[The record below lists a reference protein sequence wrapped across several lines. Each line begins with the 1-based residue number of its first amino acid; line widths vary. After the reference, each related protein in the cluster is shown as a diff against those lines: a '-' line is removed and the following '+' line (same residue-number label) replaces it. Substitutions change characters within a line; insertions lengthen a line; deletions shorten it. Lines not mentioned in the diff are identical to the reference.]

1 MQKSSAWSA
10 TLVAAALF
18 GSLAVVPAQ
27 AAPVP
32 TAQTAPVTSQVLLEK
47 MKALLPADHEA
58 RLKAVKLRL
67 GIEDGELRAVADQ
80 VIDPDQYR
88 CDQTELTSWLQTS
101 IKDISLNDLI
111 VLVFSGALDVPTY
124 DTLLFS
130 KKSDP
135 QTYGQ
140 RGEFTRPLVRTFADL
155 KGFWDIRSRDIQLAA
170 MHGTT
175 LLNPAKIARTV
186 KYTLGMT
193 EENATEFGKLLAEF
207 VDQPQFQHGRAP
219 ILTFNA
225 FAYSALGQEEF
236 PGLGVL
242 PDKIVMGD
250 GVLEG
255 FAAIGLGD
263 VAPQAILA
271 HEFGHH
277 IQYERDLFASP
288 LTGPE
293 ATRRTELMADAFAA
307 YYLTHKRGA
316 NLNWKRT
323 EHFIQTFANV
333 GDCGFT
339 DPNHHGTPNQ
349 RTKAAEWGNLVA
361 LATERHGRVL
371 PTKVFARLFERKLPE
386 LVAPDAKPVTPD
398 ADIASLEADVVPAT

>member
-1 MQKSSAWSA
+1 M
-10 TLVAAALF
+10 
-18 GSLAVVPAQ
+18 GS
-27 AAPVP
+27 
-32 TAQTAPVTSQVLLEK
+32 
-47 MKALLPADHEA
+47 
-58 RLKAVKLRL
+58 
-67 GIEDGELRAVADQ
+67 
-80 VIDPDQYR
+80 
-88 CDQTELTSWLQTS
+88 
-101 IKDISLNDLI
+101 
-111 VLVFSGALDVPTY
+111 
-124 DTLLFS
+124 
-130 KKSDP
+130 
-135 QTYGQ
+135 
-140 RGEFTRPLVRTFADL
+140 
-155 KGFWDIRSRDIQLAA
+155 GFD
-170 MHGTT
+170 
-175 LLNPAKIARTV
+175 
-186 KYTLGMT
+186 Y
-193 EENATEFGKLLAEF
+193 ATEFGKLLAEF

-277 IQYERDLFASP
+277 IQYERDLFDSP

-307 YYLTHKRGA
+307 YYLTHQRGA

-323 EHFIQTFANV
+323 KHFIQTFANV
-333 GDCGFT
+333 GDCGLT

-361 LATERHGRVL
+361 LATERHGRIL

-398 ADIASLEADVVPAT
+398 ADLASLEADVVPAT

>member
-1 MQKSSAWSA
+1 MLKSTAWSA
-10 TLVAAALF
+10 TLLTLTLLTGIPTAR
-18 GSLAVVPAQ
+18 
-27 AAPVP
+27 AAP
-32 TAQTAPVTSQVLLEK
+32 TQQELLTK
-47 MKALLPADHEA
+47 MEALLPADHESK
-58 RLKAVKLRL
+58 LKAVKLRL
-67 GIEDGELRAVADQ
+67 GIEDSELREVANQ
-80 VIDPDQYR
+80 VIDPTQYQ
-88 CDQTELTSWLQTS
+88 CDPTQLTTWLQQS

-130 KKSDP
+130 KNQDP
-135 QTYGQ
+135 QRYGQ
-140 RGEFTRPLVRTFADL
+140 HGEFTRPLTHTFQDL
-155 KGFWDIRSRDIQLAA
+155 KGFWDIKSKDIQLAA
-170 MHGTT
+170 MHGNT
-175 LLNPAKIARTV
+175 LLSPAKIARTV

-193 EENATEFGKLLAEF
+193 DQAAADFGKLLAEF
-207 VDQPQFQHGRAP
+207 INQPQFQNGNAP

-225 FAYSALGQEEF
+225 FAYSALGKEEF
-236 PGLGVL
+236 PGLGVI

-255 FAAIGLGD
+255 FKAIGLGD

-277 IQYERDLFASP
+277 IQYERDLFNSP

-316 NLNWKRT
+316 NLNWVRT
-323 EHFIQTFANV
+323 KHFIQTFANV
-333 GDCGFT
+333 GDCGFN

-361 LATERHGRVL
+361 LATERHGRIL
-371 PTKVFARLFERKLPE
+371 PTKVFAKLFERKLPE
-386 LVAPDAKPVTPD
+386 LVAPDATPVTQD
-398 ADIASLEADVVPAT
+398 ADLAALAADIVPAT